1 MTVPHRHG
9 KVEAVQVFPGTP
21 QAAQSSETVEKQDN
35 RSPPPPNLKVELREE
50 DAWSELGF
58 SFSPRKKWTILTI
71 VFLVQ
76 LSMNFNTT
84 LYSNGLEGISREY
97 GVSMQAARVGAAI
110 FLIAY
115 AFGCELWAPW
125 SEELGRKPIL
135 QLSLLLVNIWCV
147 LVALAPNFGALIA
160 GRFLGGLSSAGGS
173 VTLGMIAD
181 MFEPDEQQ
189 NAVAYIVFSSVAG
202 SILGPVIGGF
212 VGTYLDWR
220 WTIWIQLI
228 FGGLVQLL
236 HLLFVPET
244 RSTILLDRI
253 AKKRRKN
260 GGPGSHVY
268 GPNELRPFR
277 ERFTF
282 REFMW
287 TWYRSFHMLLTE
299 PIVLALSALSGFSDA
314 LIFMQVQ
321 SFVIVYSQWGFS
333 AIDIGL
339 SFIPI
344 AIGYVI
350 AWVSFLPT
358 FKRIRRKRDRNTMD
372 EHAQFESRLWW
383 LLYTAPCLP
392 IGLFIFAWTS
402 GGPPVHWAGSMYVV
416 GAYGPYAASATGG
429 NGWARD
435 FLAGVLT
442 IPATPFYV
450 NMGPQHAGTI
460 LACISLLLVPAVYLV
475 YFKGP
480 WLRERSRFA
489 QSLKS
494 AETTDPSGH
503 PHIGS
508 QEEMRD
514 NVARAPNP
522 RIVVTGPVDSR
533 PNTRDGGEPELS
545 YNHTDNDEYDN
556 RSRSR
561 RGLSGETEIG
571 DDNSTRFH
579 NC

>member
-1 MTVPHRHG
+1 
-9 KVEAVQVFPGTP
+9 
-21 QAAQSSETVEKQDN
+21 
-35 RSPPPPNLKVELREE
+35 
-50 DAWSELGF
+50 
-58 SFSPRKKWTILTI
+58 
-71 VFLVQ
+71 
-76 LSMNFNTT
+76 MNFNTT

-212 VGTYLDWR
+212 VETYLDWR

-228 FGGLVQLL
+228 FGGVVQLL

-253 AKKRRKN
+253 AKERRKN
-260 GGPGSHVY
+260 GGPGSQVY
-268 GPNELRPFR
+268 GPNELRPFK

-287 TWYRSFHMLLTE
+287 TWYRSFHILLTE

-321 SFVIVYSQWGFS
+321 SFVLVYSQWGFS
-333 AIDIGL
+333 ATDIGL

-344 AIGYVI
+344 GIGYVI
-350 AWVSFLPT
+350 AWLSFLPT
-358 FKRIRRKRDRNTMD
+358 FKRIRRKRDRNPTD

-402 GGPPVHWAGSMYVV
+402 GGPPVHWAGSMVASAIIGIANYAIYMATIDYMV

-442 IPATPFYV
+442 IPATPFYENV
-450 NMGPQHAGTI
+450 GPQHAGTI
-460 LACISLLLVPAVYLV
+460 LACISVLLVPAVYLV

-503 PHIGS
+503 PHIGVPLPNGEHLEAARSQSLPQS

-514 NVARAPNP
+514 NVTRAPNP

-556 RSRSR
+556 RSGSR
-561 RGLSGETEIG
+561 RGLSGETEVG
-571 DDNSTRFH
+571 DDDSTRFH